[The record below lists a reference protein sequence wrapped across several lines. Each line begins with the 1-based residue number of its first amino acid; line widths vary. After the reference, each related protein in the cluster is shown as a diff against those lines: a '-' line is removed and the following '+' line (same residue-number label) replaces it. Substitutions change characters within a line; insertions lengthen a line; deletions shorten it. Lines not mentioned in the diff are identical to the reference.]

1 MGVSGKR
8 RKSSSLSSHASA
20 KHTYLLSVISPKSK
34 HIFLLIKCSWN
45 FRKNGCIFFCD
56 GWCVLREW
64 LLIWCYGQIFEVQS
78 AMKKCHETH
87 TPCRVFLQFWS
98 SKAKSVCKQSV
109 HILYCLPE
117 VLSSTTTTWDFWL
130 RFSTVKAS
138 NWTILPKATL
148 DHGGWS
154 CLMSRVKRSGCWSS
168 CDLEVG
174 RLVGT

>member
-1 MGVSGKR
+1 MSFWFKN
-8 RKSSSLSSHASA
+8 
-20 KHTYLLSVISPKSK
+20 SK
-34 HIFLLIKCSWN
+34 KITKVAIDRPIKILFHEFVNVFL
-45 FRKNGCIFFCD
+45 FIFF
-56 GWCVLREW
+56 LS
-64 LLIWCYGQIFEVQS
+64 IHTQHYS
-78 AMKKCHETH
+78 MKHTH

>member
-1 MGVSGKR
+1 MNLWSVSFVHFFFYQYILG
-8 RKSSSLSSHASA
+8 
-20 KHTYLLSVISPKSK
+20 TTV
-34 HIFLLIKCSWN
+34 WN
-45 FRKNGCIFFCD
+45 T
-56 GWCVLREW
+56 
-64 LLIWCYGQIFEVQS
+64 
-78 AMKKCHETH
+78 HTH

-168 CDLEVG
+168 CDLEGG
-174 RLVGT
+174 RYIAYVVVSTCKQSFWLSGKRQRHWSFTT

>member
-1 MGVSGKR
+1 MSFVYKEKVHR
-8 RKSSSLSSHASA
+8 YRPTHQNT
-20 KHTYLLSVISPKSK
+20 HILLSVISKSK

-45 FRKNGCIFFCD
+45 FRKNGCIFLVV
-56 GWCVLREW
+56 GWCVKGVTFDLMLW
-64 LLIWCYGQIFEVQS
+64 SNFWGS
-78 AMKKCHETH
+78 KCHEKMSWNTH

-148 DHGGWS
+148 DHGGWLS
-154 CLMSRVKRSGCWSS
+154 NV
-168 CDLEVG
+168 
-174 RLVGT
+174 